1 MGRPNEQSRD
11 ANASQGA
18 GMFIFSFFFYFITQ
32 LIIYTTTIL
41 EPDEQKAQEMLTSL
55 GPQVSFL
62 SFFLFYF
69 IYTNGD
75 F

>member
-18 GMFIFSFFFYFITQ
+18 GMFIFFFLYFITQ
-32 LIIYTTTIL
+32 LINYTMTIL
-41 EPDEQKAQEMLTSL
+41 EPDEQKAQEMLT
-55 GPQVSFL
+55 VSRTAGEF

>member
-1 MGRPNEQSRD
+1 
-11 ANASQGA
+11 
-18 GMFIFSFFFYFITQ
+18 MFLISFFFYFITK
-32 LIIYTTTIL
+32 LINYTTTIL
-41 EPDEQKAQEMLTSL
+41 EPDEQKAQEMLTVFWAA
-55 GPQVSFL
+55 GEL

>member
-11 ANASQGA
+11 ANASRGT
-18 GMFIFSFFFYFITQ
+18 GVFIFSFFFYFITQ